1 MDITITKSNKEGKKL
16 MAVINNKKTVHFGQ
30 EGASDFTKHKDEDRK
45 QLYINRHK
53 KREDHS
59 KSGINTSG
67 FYARHILWSEPT
79 IEQSINKL
87 NKKYKDVNFTYLPHK
102 K

>member
-1 MDITITKSNKEGKKL
+1 MNVEISKSNKEGKKL
-16 MAVINNKKTVHFGQ
+16 KAVIDNKKTIHFGAS
-30 EGASDFTKHKDEDRK
+30 GYSDFTKHKDPERK
-45 QLYINRHK
+45 ERYLARHK
-53 KREDHS
+53 KNEDHS

-67 FYARHILWSEPT
+67 FYARHVLWSEPT

-87 NKKYKDVNFTYLPHK
+87 NKKYKDVNFTYSPHK